1 MFFCLFIYDIEFY
14 ENKYIENLIQKKE
27 NMQGVQYY
35 IKFEC
40 YCECLNLKKIYQ
52 FSLGFKYILYMYQRC
67 VQLNVKNQCYSCN
80 DYIFCFFSFKD
91 YIVMVN
97 FNDFKLYKYDF

>member
-35 IKFEC
+35 IKFGC
-40 YCECLNLKKIYQ
+40 YCERL
-52 FSLGFKYILYMYQRC
+52 
-67 VQLNVKNQCYSCN
+67 
-80 DYIFCFFSFKD
+80 
-91 YIVMVN
+91 N
-97 FNDFKLYKYDF
+97 FNFIIILVQGLIYFIYVLEMCLVEC

>member
-35 IKFEC
+35 IKFVC
-40 YCECLNLKKIYQ
+40 YCECLNLNLFI
-52 FSLGFKYILYMYQRC
+52 SLVQGLNIFYICIRD
-67 VQLNVKNQCYSCN
+67 V
-80 DYIFCFFSFKD
+80 
-91 YIVMVN
+91 
-97 FNDFKLYKYDF
+97 FNIEC